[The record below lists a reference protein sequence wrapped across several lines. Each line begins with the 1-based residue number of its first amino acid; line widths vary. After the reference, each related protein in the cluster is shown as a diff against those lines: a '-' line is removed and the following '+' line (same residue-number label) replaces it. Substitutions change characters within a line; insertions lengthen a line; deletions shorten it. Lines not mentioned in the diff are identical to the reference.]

1 MAWWNNFVSWLQINP
16 ARESQ
21 NMQAA
26 VNGAGGAGKSP
37 GTDTTSPSYLQQAGD
52 MLPTI
57 ATDLEWLI
65 VALVG
70 LLAYVFIFKR

>member
-1 MAWWNNFVSWLQINP
+1 MNWWNSFVNWLQINP
-16 ARESQ
+16 SRESQ
-21 NMQAA
+21 NMNAEIKA
-26 VNGAGGAGKSP
+26 AGGSP
-37 GTDTTSPSYLQQAGD
+37 MKESPSYLSQAGD
-52 MLPTI
+52 LLPTI